1 MKENINPNEET
12 SQSQESK
19 ILDYMLRGHRI
30 TSLEAYEM
38 FGCTRLSARIK
49 DIEKHIGYAPKR
61 ERILVKNRAG
71 DLVRVAQ
78 YWI

>member
-1 MKENINPNEET
+1 MENINENAVS

-30 TSLEAYEM
+30 TGIEALNRW
-38 FGCTRLSARIK
+38 GCFRLPARIA
-49 DIEKHIGYAPKR
+49 DIQKR
-61 ERILVKNRAG
+61 GFPVKSEFITTNTG
-71 DLVRVAQ
+71 KRVKA

>member
-1 MKENINPNEET
+1 MNTNNINENLET

-30 TSLEAYEM
+30 TGMEALNLC
-38 FGCTRLSARIK
+38 GCWRLPARIA
-49 DIEKHIGYAPKR
+49 DIKKR
-61 ERILVKNRAG
+61 GFTVQSRTIETESRKRVKE
-71 DLVRVAQ
+71 